1 VWEGRMK
8 WFTKKILGKKQTR
21 FSWKKLKIKEI
32 TKPDFLGMKVD
43 IRDYINDIDRNIKT
57 IELFLDINREN
68 IRYIEEENN
77 VIKVAYYEKKS

>member
-1 VWEGRMK
+1 MK
-8 WFTKKILGKKQTR
+8 WFTNKEINIKNIYAKKILR
-21 FSWKKLKIKEI
+21 KKLKTKEI
-32 TKPDFLGMKVD
+32 SKLGFLTIKAD
-43 IRDYINDIDRNIKT
+43 IQSYESATDRNIKT

>member
-32 TKPDFLGMKVD
+32 PKSLYHEYQLSFPEN
-43 IRDYINDIDRNIKT
+43 INDIDRNIKT
-57 IELFLDINREN
+57 IKLFFDIDREN